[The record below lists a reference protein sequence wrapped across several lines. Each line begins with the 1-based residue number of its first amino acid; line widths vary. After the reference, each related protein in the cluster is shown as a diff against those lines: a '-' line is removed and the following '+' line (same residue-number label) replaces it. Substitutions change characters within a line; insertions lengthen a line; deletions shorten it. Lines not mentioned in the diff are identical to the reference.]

1 MEVLQAHIISTA
13 EVFGRDSVA
22 CLNRRAFPKAKKT
35 RAVKTQLTS
44 LVYQLSAS
52 QIILPSKNM
61 MRPGYDKYFG

>member
-52 QIILPSKNM
+52 QIILP
-61 MRPGYDKYFG
+61 G